1 MAADRRESEFS
12 RSEYRR
18 QVAWTDR
25 LRREG
30 PFILSTIEE
39 CPRRGLVVDLGC
51 GTGEHARFIAESG
64 FPVVG
69 IDASRDAM
77 TDAAAAHC
85 GGKAAWARADMRHLP
100 LAGSTARSVLCLGNT
115 IVVLGEDE
123 AILMA
128 LREIHRLLVPG
139 GQVLIQMLNYSR
151 LRAKNVRSLPVNFRR
166 AGDLVSTA
174 SPAQEDLRPDEELVY
189 LRLMDFDAP
198 KHVSFHVITLERRSG
213 EDHVNV
219 RDAVRRRLRSLEHAD
234 VEKLLGAAGFTA
246 IRLFG
251 DYSRSPF
258 HPLESQDV
266 IALARRASQD
276 R

>member
-30 PFILSTIEE
+30 PFIVSTIAE

-69 IDASRDAM
+69 IDASRDAIA
-77 TDAAAAHC
+77 DAAAAHR
-85 GGKAAWARADMRHLP
+85 GGKVAWARADLRHLP
-100 LAGSTARSVLCLGNT
+100 LAGSAARMVLCLGNT
-115 IVVLGEDE
+115 IVILGEDAE
-123 AILMA
+123 ISRA

-139 GQVLIQMLNYSR
+139 GQLLIQILNYHR

-166 AGDLVSTA
+166 PGDPASTGGPA
-174 SPAQEDLRPDEELVY
+174 SEDLRRDDELVY
-189 LRLMDFDAP
+189 LRLMDFDEP
-198 KHVSFHVITLERRSG
+198 KHVSFHVITLGRRSA
-213 EDHVNV
+213 EDQVTV
-219 RDAVRRRLRSLEHAD
+219 RDAVRRRLRSLDHAD
-234 VEKLLGAAGFTA
+234 LEKLLAAAGFTA
-246 IRLFG
+246 IRLLG

-258 HPLESQDV
+258 SPLESQDV
-266 IALARRASQD
+266 IAVARRSTT
-276 R
+276 